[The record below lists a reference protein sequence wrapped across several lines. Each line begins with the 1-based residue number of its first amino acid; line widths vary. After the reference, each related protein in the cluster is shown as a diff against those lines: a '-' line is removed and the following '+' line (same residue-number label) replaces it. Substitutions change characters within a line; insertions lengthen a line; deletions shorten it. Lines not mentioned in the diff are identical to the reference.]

1 MNRPAPTSC
10 PRGAPSAPRAAW
22 FAGLAGALFAAAT
35 LAQAPMVILEEVLE
49 SSTSLAEL
57 PATAGGSFS
66 ARECRDCGSYRVK
79 FDAAT
84 RYYVGDE
91 RVSYTRFR
99 QVAAQGNTRLYV
111 YYKPGTQVL
120 TRLRIS
126 APAKPTQ

>member
-10 PRGAPSAPRAAW
+10 PRKAPSAPRATW
-22 FAGLAGALFAAAT
+22 LAGLAGTLFAAAAT
-35 LAQAPMVILEEVLE
+35 AQVPMVILEEVLE

-79 FDAAT
+79 FDQST
-84 RYYVGDE
+84 RYFIGDE
-91 RVSYTRFR
+91 RVSYTKFR
-99 QVAAQGNTRLYV
+99 QVASQGNTRLYV

-120 TRLRIS
+120 TRLRIN
-126 APAKPTQ
+126 PVKPTK